1 MEAGAGQRLDRGDRE
16 EVADRVLRQ
25 AVSADLVPV
34 GVKTRARPPRELL
47 EVEMERRPEQ
57 ALVDRQLPYAAD
69 GIGQHFCD
77 VIGPKLDAGVL
88 PPRAHPGPIGGKP
101 LPLERPFLCRNRFAG
116 GCECDAADDRQR
128 SEAGSHEKSEL
139 ATPEDLLLTENTAP
153 CPG

>member
-47 EVEMERRPEQ
+47 EMEMERRPEQ

-88 PPRAHPGPIGGKP
+88 PPRAHPAQSAVSHSRSKSRSCAVTGSP
-101 LPLERPFLCRNRFAG
+101 A
-116 GCECDAADDRQR
+116 DASAMPQTIASVAR
-128 SEAGSHEKSEL
+128 L
-139 ATPEDLLLTENTAP
+139 ARTKNQNSLRRKT
-153 CPG
+153 CS